1 MHQLNRVKTSDRQHI
16 LRMTSNPALNR
27 IQMLLDEGSFQQI
40 FAGIEQQAADVPK
53 KPGDGVFAGF
63 GKIEVRDVAVAA
75 HDPTFAGGSL
85 GEVGLRKMA
94 KLFELAGRF
103 GVPIVVLTDSSGARL
118 QEGARSLL
126 AVGEL
131 VKVANSVHGKIPII
145 NVIIGGGVG
154 GAAFTAEVGHIVI
167 GVAKTGYMFLHGPRA
182 VKHATGQ
189 DISIMELGSVKS
201 LAETSGMI
209 DFLVEDEAEAI
220 SLVKTILTYLPS
232 NSREAPPKPG
242 RAVRLPRPV
251 QEETETR
258 KLIAEIVDPDS
269 FLEFNA
275 FYAPNMITG
284 LARVDGTVVGIVAN
298 EPAKMNGYI
307 DVKACIKLSQ
317 FVNFCNIFN
326 IPVLTIVDT
335 PGFEPGKTAEHEGI
349 VREGA
354 DVYRAYLNAS
364 VPKITLLA
372 GKAYGGAFIAM
383 CSKGIGADYVMV
395 FPTSEAAVQPLE
407 ISAEILYRK
416 ELEKLSGEEK
426 TKAFTQYVEN
436 LRKLARGEAL
446 LSIGVA
452 DEVINRDQARK
463 AVSAILHKLYENY
476 VRFHLKH

>member
-1 MHQLNRVKTSDRQHI
+1 MS
-16 LRMTSNPALNR
+16 SNPALNR

-40 FAGIEQQAADVPK
+40 FAGIEQQAADVPRR
-53 KPGDGVFAGF
+53 PGDGVVAGL
-63 GKIEVRDVAVAA
+63 GKVNGRDVAVAA
-75 HDPTFAGGSL
+75 HDPSFAGGSL

-94 KLFELAGRF
+94 KLFEMAGRY
-103 GVPIVVLTDSSGARL
+103 GIPVIVLTDSSGARL

-131 VKVANSVHGKIPII
+131 VKTVNAVHGKIPII

-154 GAAFTAEVGHIVI
+154 GAAFTAEVGHVVI

-189 DISIMELGSVKS
+189 DVTIMELGSVKS

-209 DFLVEDEAEAI
+209 DFVVEEEAQAI

-232 NSREAPPKPG
+232 NSKEAPPKQSQ
-242 RAVRLPRPV
+242 AVKPLQAV
-251 QEETETR
+251 TEETEIR
-258 KLIAEIVDPDS
+258 KLIAEIIDPES

-275 FYAPNMITG
+275 SYAPNMITG
-284 LARVDGTVVGIVAN
+284 LARVDSTVVGIVAN
-298 EPAKMNGYI
+298 EPAKNNGYI
-307 DVKACIKLSQ
+307 DTKACIKLSQ

-335 PGFEPGKTAEHEGI
+335 PGFEPGKQAEHDGI

-383 CSKGIGADYVMV
+383 CSKGIGADYVLV

-426 TKAFTQYVEN
+426 AKAFAQYVEN

-463 AVSAILHKLYENY
+463 AVSAILQKLYDNY
-476 VRFHLKH
+476 LRLYLKH